1 MPTIMAIQ
9 PPTMPIN
16 NLRMSILSIIISL
29 VAIATNSCSVYAVET
44 SQTIVHRSR
53 GQSNN
58 NNNGISDNISPSD
71 KHTSLRRVLQD
82 DEEED
87 EETVEEL
94 IEQETF
100 GFNTTNPEAGKA
112 LEAAIEELIE
122 SQSQETFDFD
132 SSSPEAA
139 KASEEQVLA
148 GAIDTLANEVDEK
161 AGSTLAPTDESA
173 LNESVKELAEAVENL
188 EGNTTENEE
197 EEEEEE
203 MVITTIP
210 SGTIE
215 NPSDE
220 PIEPPSEGGELG
232 CPVCTSGLTV
242 DPDTP
247 AAENGNSCEDLL
259 NDALT
264 VDEMSSECMAM
275 KGAEILCCPP
285 LDDEDE
291 DDLLNVPP
299 PGAEEEEES
308 EAEEGEGTQ
317 QFGFG
322 SDNTT
327 PSPSADGLSD
337 NGGGEEEEGPP
348 ITWEQGEESA
358 SSKSPSPTPATEPD
372 EQFSPPPT
380 PKSPYVPE
388 GTTKTPTYEP
398 TTIEEWEEEQEEE
411 EFGEGPL
418 DDDGEDPEWYNE
430 WEVEM
435 GPTDKPTPRPT
446 ALYIPQEGEDPLME
460 EEVPDIKDFND
471 DVLYHGLGGKV
482 GAYLDQ
488 VESPQEMEQD
498 KNVQVVAGILGSLLL
513 VLLLV
518 TAHLVMNHPDGLC
531 AGCCR
536 LTLKVICCLTR
547 TLCLPCRAICCKG
560 SEQAQ
565 SRRSHQPMRTPFPSD
580 LELA

>member
-1 MPTIMAIQ
+1 MIMAKQ
-9 PPTMPIN
+9 PPTTPIK
-16 NLRMSILSIIISL
+16 NLRMSILHIIISL
-29 VAIATNSCSVYAVET
+29 FATAVTNSYSVYAAEA
-44 SQTIVHRSR
+44 SQTIVYKDNANNILTR
-53 GQSNN
+53 GPSNN
-58 NNNGISDNISPSD
+58 NKINNGISNNNIS
-71 KHTSLRRVLQD
+71 SLRRVLQD
-82 DEEED
+82 DEEEED
-87 EETVEEL
+87 ETVEEL
-94 IEQETF
+94 IEEETF
-100 GFNTTNPEAGKA
+100 NY
-112 LEAAIEELIE
+112 
-122 SQSQETFDFD
+122 D
-132 SSSPEAA
+132 SSTPEAA

-161 AGSTLAPTDESA
+161 STLVPTEESA
-173 LNESVKELAEAVENL
+173 LNESVEELAEAVENL
-188 EGNTTENEE
+188 EGNNE

-203 MVITTIP
+203 MVITTTIP
-210 SGTIE
+210 SGTVE

-220 PIEPPSEGGELG
+220 PMDDISTPPSGGKIVG
-232 CPVCTSGLTV
+232 CPVCIDGLTV
-242 DPDTP
+242 DADTV
-247 AAENGNSCEDLL
+247 AAKNGNSCAELL
-259 NDALT
+259 VDALG
-264 VDEMSSECMAM
+264 VDEMSSECASMM
-275 KGAEILCCPP
+275 GAELICCPP
-285 LDDEDE
+285 EKESEKDE
-291 DDLLNVPP
+291 DDEEDLLNIPP

-308 EAEEGEGTQ
+308 EEEEGEEAQ

-322 SDNTT
+322 SDATT
-327 PSPSADGLSD
+327 PSPSAGGSLNNLD
-337 NGGGEEEEGPP
+337 NGEGGEEEEGPP
-348 ITWEQGEESA
+348 ITWDQGEESA
-358 SSKSPSPTPATEPD
+358 SSSSKSPSPTPATDPYG
-372 EQFSPPPT
+372 QMSPPT
-380 PKSPYVPE
+380 PDPTPYKSPYGNT
-388 GTTKTPTYEP
+388 GTKKPPTYEP

-411 EFGEGPL
+411 EEEFGEGGL
-418 DDDGEDPEWYNE
+418 DDDDEDSEWYNE
-430 WEVEM
+430 WEEEM

-460 EEVPDIKDFND
+460 EEEPDVKDFND

-513 VLLLV
+513 VLLLI